1 MGAGREGDF
10 FKRMRHASTTHCFN
24 FAQVKGGGQSG
35 SPRMHDVLVHQ
46 GAFPR
51 PVTLG
56 PCWGRVYS
64 PSLGIPWPLSR
75 LRTFGHSEGR
85 DVEGSGMCFLSGSS
99 TGCHN
104 GSRESVV

>member
-56 PCWGRVYS
+56 ACWGRVYS
-64 PSLGIPWPLSR
+64 PSLGVPWPLSR
-75 LRTFGHSEGR
+75 PRAFGHSEG
-85 DVEGSGMCFLSGSS
+85 EG
-99 TGCHN
+99 
-104 GSRESVV
+104 